1 MPAANALPSTA
12 AIFAGD
18 QEISCSGFNKFN
30 AK

>member
-1 MPAANALPSTA
+1 VPAANALPSTA

-18 QEISCSGFNKFN
+18 QEILCSGFNNFD